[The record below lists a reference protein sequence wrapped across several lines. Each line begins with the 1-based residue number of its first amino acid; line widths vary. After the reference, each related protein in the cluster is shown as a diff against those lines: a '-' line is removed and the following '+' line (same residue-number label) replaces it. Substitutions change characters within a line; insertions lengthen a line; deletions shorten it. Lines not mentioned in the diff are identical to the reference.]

1 MSFFDFIQNLFS
13 GGSADEIVNQVTE
26 NLPVQDITDQVTN
39 ITDSIAPVVEE
50 GQNIIDGITKK

>member
-1 MSFFDFIQNLFS
+1 MSIFDFIQNLFS

-26 NLPVQDITDQVTN
+26 NLPVQDITEQVTN